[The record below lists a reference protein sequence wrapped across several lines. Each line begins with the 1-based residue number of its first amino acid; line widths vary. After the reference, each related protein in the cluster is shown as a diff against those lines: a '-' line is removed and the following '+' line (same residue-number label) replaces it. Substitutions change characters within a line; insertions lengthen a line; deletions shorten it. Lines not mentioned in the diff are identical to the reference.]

1 MKMLVHE
8 HLTFL
13 RLVQC
18 LQRMHVKGSDTAN
31 LLEKAGKER
40 GEAISKRQTQSL
52 KEFLDAALVPKM
64 AEFS

>member
-13 RLVQC
+13 RLVHC

-31 LLEKAGKER
+31 LLEKAGKDRGSSTSER
-40 GEAISKRQTQSL
+40 HTYKEAS
-52 KEFLDAALVPKM
+52 
-64 AEFS
+64 